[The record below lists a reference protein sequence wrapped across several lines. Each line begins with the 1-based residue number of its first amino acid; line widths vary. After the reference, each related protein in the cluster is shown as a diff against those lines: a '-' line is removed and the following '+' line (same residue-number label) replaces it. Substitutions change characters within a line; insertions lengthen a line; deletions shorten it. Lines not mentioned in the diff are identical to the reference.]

1 MPIIAALISRG
12 TTVLVEYCPPGN
24 SFPQLARRLVEQI
37 PTSPDS
43 KKSYSYESYNF
54 NYLVEGGIIYLCMSD
69 QDLGLRVPYAFLF
82 DINNRFKA
90 TYGQKVLTAQS
101 MAMNDTFS
109 RVLKERIE
117 FFGNDKNDKINNIK
131 AEIDDAKQVMV
142 KNIDKVLERGE
153 RIEVLVDK
161 TEELH
166 SQSMSF
172 KTKSTKLKR
181 KMWWQN
187 AKMCCILIC
196 IVTVII
202 AAIVLIILW
211 KFGILNDITH
221 HHSTGKSTESATT
234 TSTTSG
240 SVTTGIHST
249 SGALESFAKD
259 LARTF
264 VNQVPK

>member
-1 MPIIAALISRG
+1 MPIIAAMIARG
-12 TTVLVEYCPPGN
+12 TTVLAEYCPPGN
-24 SFPQLARRLVEQI
+24 SFPQLARRLIEQI

-43 KKSYSYESYNF
+43 KKSYSYESFNF

-82 DINNRFKA
+82 DVNNRFKA
-90 TYGQKVLTAQS
+90 TYGQKVMTAQS
-101 MAMNDTFS
+101 MAMNDTFG

-131 AEIDDAKQVMV
+131 GEIDEAKQVMV

-153 RIEVLVDK
+153 KIEVLVDK

-166 SQSMSF
+166 SQSISF
-172 KTKSTKLKR
+172 KSKSTKLKR

-196 IVTVII
+196 IVTVIL

-211 KFGILNDITH
+211 KFGIFDDILH
-221 HHSTGKSTESATT
+221 HNSNSTTGSTTSASTTT
-234 TSTTSG
+234 TSTST
-240 SVTTGIHST
+240 ST
-249 SGALESFAKD
+249 SGVATSG
-259 LARTF
+259 TF
-264 VNQVPK
+264 ETFSIIRDFVRQRN